1 MPQIYKTKDGTQT
14 GFVPGVGEI
23 VNGLLT
29 VPDGIV
35 IENANL
41 EKIEPEKL
49 EEPSQPQASAAP
61 AAPAPSVSPAPSAPV
76 PPANVPVTPPQTAP
90 VIQPTPPVEQV
101 NKEAT
106 NE

>member
-1 MPQIYKTKDGTQT
+1 MPQVYRTKNKIQT

-41 EKIEPEKL
+41 EKIEPEKV
-49 EEPSQPQASAAP
+49 EEPSLPQASAAP
-61 AAPAPSVSPAPSAPV
+61 AAPAPSVSPVPSVPATPV
-76 PPANVPVTPPQTAP
+76 SVPVTPPQTTP
-90 VIQPTPPVEQV
+90 VTQPTPPAEQV
-101 NKEAT
+101 NKE
-106 NE
+106 NN